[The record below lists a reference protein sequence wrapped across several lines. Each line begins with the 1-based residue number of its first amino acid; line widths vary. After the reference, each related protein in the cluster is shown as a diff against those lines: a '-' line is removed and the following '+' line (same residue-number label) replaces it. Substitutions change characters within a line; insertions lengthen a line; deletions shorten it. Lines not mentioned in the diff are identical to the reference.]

1 MKRMARIFPAFLLI
15 ALLSACGGAKPVMDG
30 ATGDGP
36 TGQTPKD
43 QRALEMQL
51 FVDATSARLQGDP
64 SKAVQLYQAAL
75 KTDPNNGAAWYE
87 LAKLY
92 SQAQQGNDALA
103 FAKKAVAADADNIW
117 YRFLLADL
125 NTQTGDLAA
134 ATKTYQ
140 GIVNDW
146 PDRYEVYFG
155 LADVLARQGKVKEA
169 SQVYRDLENKIGSSE
184 ELVTREYD
192 MLVSA
197 GQEEAAR
204 DLMQSAIAENP
215 SGAGYYAM
223 LAETYESLGDTDK
236 ARELYEKALL
246 NDPDDSMT
254 RISLAQSY
262 YDEGAYDKGLE
273 QLKEAFSDPD
283 LDVDPKMQLLLGFYQ
298 MTGPGQADST
308 KTMLLEQSHALIDVM
323 KKAHPL
329 SGKPWSMEGDF
340 FLREDK
346 PEQARDA
353 FRQALV
359 HEQDKYPI
367 WAALLQ
373 LDLQLQDWT
382 ALHEESGKAAE
393 LFPTQPE
400 LHLYDG
406 LALGQLK
413 KQDEAIEALITGR
426 DLVVDNKP
434 LEAQFWGLLGDA
446 YNETKD
452 YAKSDEAYTKAVA
465 INDKDPGVLN
475 NWAYY
480 LSERG
485 DQLDK
490 AEQMSRKCNE
500 LAPGNA
506 TYEDTYAWVLY
517 KQGKFD
523 KAKEW
528 QEKALASQGSDEG
541 VLLEHY
547 GDILFKLNDKE
558 GALTQWKKAQA
569 AGGASKDIDRKIAE
583 EHLVE

>member
-1 MKRMARIFPAFLLI
+1 MARICP
-15 ALLSACGGAKPVMDG
+15 ALLLLLGLTACGGTKPMAGEGTEDR
-30 ATGDGP
+30 TGGN
-36 TGQTPKD
+36 TAKD
-43 QRALEMQL
+43 QRALETQL
-51 FVDATSARLQGDP
+51 FLDATSARLQGDP

-75 KTDPNNGAAWYE
+75 KTDPGNGAAWFE

-92 SQAQQGNDALA
+92 HQAQQGGDALV
-103 FAKKAVAADADNIW
+103 FARKAVASDASNIW

-125 NTQTGDLAA
+125 NTQLGDLPA

-140 GIVNDW
+140 GIINDW
-146 PDRYEVYFG
+146 PDRYEIYYN
-155 LADVLARQGKVKEA
+155 LADVLARQGKIKEA
-169 SQVYRDLENKIGSSE
+169 QQVYTDLDKRMGPSE
-184 ELVTREYD
+184 ESVARQYD
-192 MLVSA
+192 MLVSS

-204 DLMQSAIAENP
+204 DLIEKALARDP
-215 SGAGYYAM
+215 SGTGYYSM
-223 LAETYESLGDTDK
+223 LAETYEKLGQTDK

-246 NDPDDSMT
+246 ADPDDSMT

-262 YDEGAYDKGLE
+262 YDKGEYDKGFN
-273 QLKEAFSDPD
+273 QLREAFADPD

-298 MTGPGQADST
+298 MTGQGQPDST
-308 KTMLLEQSHALIDVM
+308 TTLLVEQSHALIEVM

-329 SGKPWSMEGDF
+329 SGKPWSLEGDF
-340 FLREDK
+340 YMRENK

-353 FRQALV
+353 FRHALV

-373 LDLQLQDWT
+373 LDFELKDWA
-382 ALHEESGKAAE
+382 ALHADAEKAAD

-406 LALGQLK
+406 IALGQLN
-413 KQDEAIEALITGR
+413 KQSEAIEALITGR

-434 LEAQFWGLLGDA
+434 LEAQFWGMLGDA

-452 YAKSDEAYTKAVA
+452 YTKSDEAYTKALA
-465 INDKDPGVLN
+465 LNDRDPSVLN

-490 AEQMSRKCNE
+490 AEQMSRKSNE
-500 LAPGNA
+500 IAPGIS

-517 KQGKFD
+517 KQGKYE

-528 QEKALASQGSDEG
+528 QEKAIASEGKDEG
-541 VLLEHY
+541 LLLEHY
-547 GDILFKLNDKE
+547 GDILFKLNDKA
-558 GALTQWKKAQA
+558 GALAQWKKAQA
-569 AGGASKDIDRKIAE
+569 AGGASDNIDRKVAE
-583 EHLVE
+583 QDLIE

>member
-1 MKRMARIFPAFLLI
+1 MARSLPAFLLI
-15 ALLSACGGAKPVMDG
+15 GLLAACGGAKPVASGD
-30 ATGDGP
+30 TSDGP
-36 TGQTPKD
+36 TGPTPKD

-51 FVDATSARLQGDP
+51 FLDATSARLQGDP

-75 KTDPNNGAAWYE
+75 KTDPDNGAAWYE

-92 SQAQQGNDALA
+92 SQAQQGSDALA

-125 NTQTGDLAA
+125 NTQSGDLAA
-134 ATKTYQ
+134 AAKTYQ

-155 LADVLARQGKVKEA
+155 LADVLARQGKLKEA
-169 SQVYRDLENKIGSSE
+169 QQVYRDLEKKIGSSE

-197 GQEEAAR
+197 GQEQAAK
-204 DLMQSAIAENP
+204 DLMERAIAENP
-215 SGAGYYAM
+215 TGTGYYGM

-254 RISLAQSY
+254 RIALAQSY
-262 YDEGAYDKGLE
+262 YDEGAFEKGFD

-298 MTGPGQADST
+298 MSGPGQSDTTQA
-308 KTMLLEQSHALIDVM
+308 LLLRQSHDLIDVM

-329 SGKPWSMEGDF
+329 SGKPLSMEGDF
-340 FLREDK
+340 YLREDK
-346 PEQARDA
+346 PEQARNS
-353 FRQALV
+353 FREALV

-382 ALHEESGKAAE
+382 ALHEESEKAAE

-446 YNETKD
+446 YNETK
-452 YAKSDEAYTKAVA
+452 AFSKSDEAYTKAVA
-465 INDKDPGVLN
+465 INPRDPGVLN

-485 DQLDK
+485 EQLDK
-490 AEQMSRKCNE
+490 AEEMSRKCNE

-517 KQGKFD
+517 KQGKYE

-528 QEKALASQGSDEG
+528 QEKALVSQGSDEG
-541 VLLEHY
+541 LLLEHY
-547 GDILFKLNDKE
+547 GDILFKLNDKA
-558 GALTQWKKAQA
+558 GALVQWQKAKA
-569 AGGASKDIDRKIAE
+569 AGGAGPEIDRKIAE
-583 EHLVE
+583 QRLVE